1 MIDFKYHVVSIVAVF
16 LALAVGIVLGTNV
29 LSGDVLSNL
38 KTQTNDLRKEAQDLR
53 AQNQQQQNQLSNDQN
68 FAQAIEPTVVAGKL
82 SGERVVVISVP
93 DAPKSVRDAAV
104 KTLTYAGA
112 TVTAKVDIASNYD
125 DPKQAATLDELLKT
139 LGTPAFDPTAA
150 GDVPARAAAILAS
163 ALVGSNTASTSPTPD
178 GTTLSS
184 ASSSSTKPS
193 SAKASSAAKSAHAS
207 PSGSGSPTS
216 VSDAAVT
223 VTDSP
228 VVGAPR
234 PLDTTSTEVLAGLT
248 KAGFLKLD
256 QQPSQ
261 FADLA
266 VVVAATA
273 PAKQPT
279 ASPAPDTSLLDLI
292 AALQR
297 DGSRTVVVG
306 PVGSAD
312 AGGLVAQVRA
322 DDSLSKVI
330 SAVDNADLAT
340 GRIAMVFALTPGAAG
355 TAGQYGSGQGAQA
368 LLPTAGLGPTP
379 TPPLP
384 PSLSSP

>member
-38 KTQTNDLRKEAQDLR
+38 KSQTNDLRKEAQDLR
-53 AQNQQQQNQLSNDQN
+53 AQNQQQQDQLSNDQN

-82 SGERVVVISVP
+82 TGERVVVISVP

-104 KTLTYAGA
+104 KTLNYAGA
-112 TVTAKVDIASNYD
+112 TVTAQVDIASNYD

-163 ALVGSNTASTSPTPD
+163 ALVGSNTASTSPTLD
-178 GTTLSS
+178 GTPPASPPAS
-184 ASSSSTKPS
+184 ASKSG
-193 SAKASSAAKSAHAS
+193 SAAKS
-207 PSGSGSPTS
+207 SGEPAASGSPAS

-228 VVGAPR
+228 AAGDPR
-234 PLDTTSTEVLAGLT
+234 PMDTASTEVLAGLT
-248 KAGFLKLD
+248 KAGFLKFD
-256 QQPSQ
+256 QQPTE

-266 VVVAATA
+266 VVVTAAA

-312 AGGLVAQVRA
+312 AGGLVAQVRS
-322 DDSLSKVI
+322 DSSLSKVI
-330 SAVDNADLAT
+330 SAVDDADLAS
-340 GRIAMVFALTPGAAG
+340 GRIAMVLALTSGAAG